1 MARYK
6 DNDKN
11 KKKAGKGYGDPP
23 PAPEPGYQEHGG
35 HKKYGG
41 DGGYGQ
47 KPPVIEAEV
56 IRRGTLEVVVS
67 GADDKRLA
75 GVEITITGDNFKD
88 IVTTGPNGETLRTG
102 LDRQVYSV
110 AATPPEGYDAP
121 DPVEADL
128 TNTDQEVTIVLEPR
142 EAILRVLAFYD
153 AKRTCDPLGQ
163 APIGGAGFEIF
174 SGEQSLGWF
183 QTGPQGFVDVPVSKP
198 GLIRILPDRT
208 VQTGPRQLQ
217 NTQGAGVFVQVA
229 PGGSHG
235 VDLAYVESRGELE
248 VSATFLKESQFG
260 NHLDNQEVPFGGV
273 WIELYAGTAPVG
285 KFLRRLL
292 IESPAP
298 LDLGDLEA
306 GNYVLVA
313 KGPASHQGHAI
324 ELYDPAS
331 GSMTVSLPAGGSI
344 PLPPFR
350 FRCARGRVVG
360 FVLEANTQKG
370 HENVGLLLSP
380 KGDGATHH
388 AVTGDGGEFA
398 FHDVPAGAYELS
410 LDDLKI
416 TAPDGSEWV
425 LAPGMPKSQTVL
437 VQPGKTNYLPP
448 IFLVLDEHLLN
459 VSVLDAENHPV
470 GNVEVD
476 VLDEQNNFV
485 GSFPVDDCGK
495 VTIRVARSG
504 MYQVG
509 LGVHETGVPRQ
520 AAQRVYVNQP
530 ADAIIRIGRFGMGGG
545 PGGGGGGGVPREAV
559 VDIPYPLLTEGA
571 MTIQGGW
578 PSSSSAPSTADLGQ
592 TVQNALRE
600 VLNWRPSD
608 AYGGG
613 AKGFVAALNQSF
625 TIRQIEGHTEF
636 TWTPR
641 SYAAVQTGLGALTG
655 AQASI
660 YTRAKVA
667 LDQVLPL
674 LEGLYPLRADSDPQD
689 TEAIRAIV
697 RSGFTELVNELG
709 VEGGPRVLRVD
720 DLFRQLVDTTNPDP
734 ELVRGQL
741 GQLASLFGLQRTRV
755 NTIDEEQN
763 LTNFLIVADYVLG
776 LQQSWLTQRRFFTR
790 GGGSEPFLGTQLV
803 LVERSLSV
811 VSESVQEVY
820 LAMDSVFLGREE
832 RQVVELTFPGEP
844 PLFVAELLSWIDQVA
859 STEGPQLIKDGGK
872 QGVIS
877 FQPTID
883 RLARLAAGALVP
895 PQNPAD
901 LPAGYRTARVQRAL
915 QELADHLEETSNLV
929 QQIRQRT
936 AA

>member
-6 DNDKN
+6 DKN
-11 KKKAGKGYGDPP
+11 KEKPEGYGGY
-23 PAPEPGYQEHGG
+23 APQEEECT
-35 HKKYGG
+35 
-41 DGGYGQ
+41 
-47 KPPVIEAEV
+47 PPVIEAEV
-56 IRRGTLEVVVS
+56 IRRGGTLRVVVYS
-67 GADDKRLA
+67 AATANGPDALTDASERLA
-75 GVEITITGDNFKD
+75 GVDVTIAGKDGFKD
-88 IVTTGPNGETLRTG
+88 VGTTGPNGEVVWNG
-102 LDRQVYSV
+102 LTRQVYDV
-110 AATPPEGYDAP
+110 TATPPDGYGAP
-121 DPVEADL
+121 APSQADL
-128 TNTDQEVTIVLEPR
+128 TNTDQTVPLCLVPEMAT
-142 EAILRVLAFYD
+142 LRVLAFYD
-153 AKRTCDPLGQ
+153 ARRTCDPVGQ
-163 APIGGAGFEIF
+163 APISGAGFTLFAGAE
-174 SGEQSLGWF
+174 SLGWF
-183 QTGPQGFVDVPVSKP
+183 QTGPQGFLDVQVSRP
-198 GLIRILPDRT
+198 GRITVVPDRSVAQPGGRQLRSASGAGLI
-208 VQTGPRQLQ
+208 
-217 NTQGAGVFVQVA
+217 AQVA
-229 PGGSHG
+229 PGGFQE

-248 VSATFLKESQFG
+248 VSATFLKESQLG
-260 NHLDNQEVPFGGV
+260 NQEVPLGDV
-273 WIELYAGTAPVG
+273 WIELYTGTSPVG
-285 KFLRRLL
+285 RFLRRLL
-292 IESPAP
+292 IEGPAP
-298 LDLGDLEA
+298 LDLSDLEA
-306 GNYVLVA
+306 GNYVVVA
-313 KGPASHQGHAI
+313 KGPASHQGQPI
-324 ELYDPAS
+324 ELFDPAS
-331 GSMTVSLPAGGSI
+331 GSMTVSLPAGSSI
-344 PLPPFR
+344 ALPPFR
-350 FRCARGRVVG
+350 FRHARGRVVG
-360 FVLEANTQKG
+360 YVLEENTQRG
-370 HENVGLLLSP
+370 RETVGLLLAP
-380 KGDGATHH
+380 RGDGATLH

-398 FHDVPAGAYELS
+398 FHEVPAGLYDLS
-410 LDDLKI
+410 LDDFKI

-425 LAPGMPKSQTVL
+425 LAHGTPKSQTVT

-448 IFLVLDEHLLN
+448 IFLTLDEHLLT
-459 VSVLDAENHPV
+459 VSVLDPEDHPV
-470 GNVEVD
+470 GHVEVD
-476 VLDEQNNFV
+476 VFDEQNNFI
-485 GSFPVDDCGK
+485 GAFPVDDQGK
-495 VTIRVARSG
+495 VTVRVSRAGTYS
-504 MYQVG
+504 VG
-509 LGVHETGVPRQ
+509 LGVHNTGVPRQ

-530 ADAIIRIGRFGMGGG
+530 ADAIIRIGRFGMDRG
-545 PGGGGGGGVPREAV
+545 PGGGGGGVPREAV

-578 PSSSSAPSTADLGQ
+578 PSSSSAPASSADLGQ

-625 TIRQIEGHTEF
+625 SIKHIEGHTEF

-674 LEGLYPLRADSDPQD
+674 LEGLYPLRADSDQQD

-763 LTNFLIVADYVLG
+763 LTNFLIVADYILG

-820 LAMDSVFLGREE
+820 LAMDSVFLGKEE
-832 RQVVELTFPGEP
+832 RQVVELAFPGEP
-844 PLFVAELLSWIDQVA
+844 PLFVGELLSWIDQVA

-883 RLARLAAGALVP
+883 RLATLAAGALVP

-929 QQIRQRT
+929 QQIRQR